1 MCIRDRF
8 VFKYAAKVTLFWKL
22 QAKSDIFFLLHLN
35 FILTVSELLWRY
47 AYVPFKVLTEKGYI
61 REVQGVR
68 YLLDSQVRSHQLR
81 FCVHDYHI
89 GYDIGYGTS
98 GLLLDD
104 HAEVLGRNT

>member
-1 MCIRDRF
+1 M
-8 VFKYAAKVTLFWKL
+8 LFQKL
-22 QAKSDIFFLLHLN
+22 QAKSNILFLLHLD
-35 FILTVSELLWRY
+35 FTLTASELLWRH

-61 REVQGVR
+61 REVQEVR
-68 YLLDSQVRSHQLR
+68 YLLDSQARSHQLR
-81 FCVHDYHI
+81 SCVHDYHI